1 MGAALGRL
9 GAFCAKFRW
18 AVLAVWVVLAVGLT
32 ALTGVLGPTTNN
44 SVSLPGTES
53 QAATDLLSQEFPPQQ
68 NGTSPAVYYAKKG
81 KVDDGGTNQK
91 AITDAYKALKKQDG
105 VNSVT
110 NPFKQPAAGLV
121 SQDGKYAFIPILLDL
136 DSQQLTE
143 DIAEQLY
150 LTATTGPEKVGLA
163 AAVGGP
169 IGSVLSQPDTGNSEK
184 LGIIAAGI
192 ILTISFGSLVAMGM
206 PLLSAVFGLL
216 LGLSG
221 IWLLGTV
228 VETPSIGVT
237 IARMIGLGVGID
249 YALFLV
255 SRYRGYV
262 LGAGLAPR
270 VAAGRAVA
278 TSGGAIIFAGSTV
291 VIALV
296 SLQVAGIPFI
306 AALGFAAAVAVVG
319 AVLAA
324 VTLLPAVLAIIGKGI
339 GAVRVP
345 FVGRRTDHPI
355 ASRWAA
361 LVTKRP
367 WLSVLVAAALLLPIA
382 IPVTSMTLGQEDL
395 SVSPPGTSEREA
407 YDLMSDGFG
416 PGYNGPLLVA
426 VSINPKATPSDK
438 YEKQYN
444 EAQSLKASLESAQ
457 QTLPAEQEAL
467 EAQQSLLESQEA
479 ELLVQFAALEN
490 EAATLADAE
499 QGLARQAR
507 QLADEKKK
515 LEKQRKQIA
524 AQVKQLEAEADGVV
538 VSEARLAAKLG
549 INLVEQA
556 VIEEAL
562 AQPDDPVVIQEL
574 ERELAAAQSRAE
586 QLRQEIAALEQ
597 QLSPEGQAILAQE
610 KRLIARAAANELYI
624 ERVKVAISRATDPV
638 IEQLLKLALGQAQ
651 REQQQIEQ
659 QLTANLAQ
667 LSPTDREVLVQ
678 MRTLLRELALNELR
692 QRELQLRIAAATDP
706 VVRAELEQDLARLQ
720 QAEIQLRG
728 ELRANEQQLA
738 QLAEQTRKLQAEV
751 QRLAQEAAVLV
762 KQAARLTSEE
772 EKLLREAQ
780 RLAAEARDLAQEAA
794 ELEAAAAA
802 LEQSAAELEAEFEQA
817 QAEQAQA
824 EKLQK
829 KLTKELTA
837 AGGDARGT
845 DPRIV
850 KLQDALAEPSDVDLV
865 TPPQINEAGTALT
878 MSVIAKSRPAATK
891 TAALVEQERNDVI
904 PAALSPGMT
913 ADVGGTTAA
922 NIDLASLIS
931 AKMLLVILTV
941 TLLSSI
947 LLLIAFR
954 SLLIPL
960 QAAISNLLAAC
971 ASFGLVTVIFQWGW
985 GLDAIGLPS
994 AYGTVPVVSYVPL
1007 MMFAALFGLSMD
1019 YQVFMMST
1027 IQGEHASGKSPRAAV
1042 KAGVASA
1049 AKVIVTAALIMISVF
1064 GSFVINPDPVVK
1076 QFGIGL
1082 TAAVAFAAFLVLL
1095 LGPAA
1100 LTIFNRG
1107 TWWLPGFLDRILP
1120 DLDLEGRALEQK
1132 LAEESQAA
1140 EQVHAATSG
1149 AETGN
1154 TEQ

>member
-1 MGAALGRL
+1 MGEALGRV
-9 GAFCAKFRW
+9 GAFCAQFRW
-18 AVLAVWVVLAVGLT
+18 AVLAIWLVLVVGLT
-32 ALTGVLGPTTNN
+32 ALTGILGPTTNN

-53 QAATDLLSQEFPPQQ
+53 QAATDLLTQEFPPQQ
-68 NGTSPAVYYAKKG
+68 NGTSPAVYYAAKG
-81 KVDDGGTNQK
+81 KVDDGGKNQK

-110 NPFKQPAAGLV
+110 NPFEQPAAGFV
-121 SQDGKYAFIPILLDL
+121 SKDGKYAFIPILLDL

-143 DIAEQLY
+143 EIAEELY
-150 LTATTGPEKVGLA
+150 ETATTGPQGVGLE

-184 LGIIAAGI
+184 LGVIAAGI

-206 PLLSAVFGLL
+206 PLMSAVFGLL

-221 IWLLGTV
+221 IWVLGTV
-228 VETPSIGVT
+228 VDTPSIGVT

-255 SRYRGYV
+255 TRYRSYV
-262 LGAGLAPR
+262 LGDGLDPK

-306 AALGFAAAVAVVG
+306 AALGLAAAVAVVG

-324 VTLLPAVLAIIGKGI
+324 VTLLPAVLAIIGGGI
-339 GAVRVP
+339 GALRLP

-355 ASRWAA
+355 ATRWATLVTRRPWASA
-361 LVTKRP
+361 LV
-367 WLSVLVAAALLLPIA
+367 AALLLIPLA

-395 SVSPPGTSEREA
+395 SVSPPGTSERDA

-426 VSINPKATPSDK
+426 VSIKPKATPSDK

-444 EAQSLKASLESAQ
+444 EAESLKASLDQAQ
-457 QTLPAEQEAL
+457 QTLPAEQAAL
-467 EAQQSLLESQEA
+467 EAQEALLEEQEA
-479 ELLVQFAALEN
+479 ALLVRLAALEA
-490 EAATLADAE
+490 EAGTLANAE
-499 QGLARQAR
+499 KKLAQQAR
-507 QLADEKKK
+507 QLTK
-515 LEKQRKQIA
+515 EKQQLKAERQQIVADVA
-524 AQVKQLEAEADGVV
+524 A
-538 VSEARLAAKLG
+538 LAAETDGAALNEIKLG
-549 INLVEQA
+549 TRLGFNVVEQA
-556 VIEEAL
+556 FIDNVL
-562 AQPDDPVVIQEL
+562 SQPDDPAAIQAL
-574 ERELAAAQSRAE
+574 ERELAQAQQREAE
-586 QLRQEIAALEQ
+586 LRQEISALEQ
-597 QLSPEGQAILAQE
+597 RLSPEGQAIFVKE
-610 KRLIARAAANELYI
+610 KRLITRAVENELDI
-624 ERVKVAISRATDPV
+624 KKLEVAIARTSDPAIKRLLDRALTEAKQRQQR
-638 IEQLLKLALGQAQ
+638 IEQKLQ
-651 REQQQIEQ
+651 R
-659 QLTANLAQ
+659 NLAQ
-667 LSPTDREVLVQ
+667 LSPADQVTLTEIR
-678 MRTLLRELALNELR
+678 RTFRQLAVNDLR
-692 QRELQLRIAAATDP
+692 QRELNLRIDAATDP
-706 VVRAELEQDLARLQ
+706 VVRAALQRELAQLQ
-720 QAEIQLRG
+720 QSEVELRA
-728 ELRANEQQLA
+728 ELRANSQQLEQLAKQASVLRGEIRQLELGAKALAKSAAGLAAAEKELLSEAA
-738 QLAEQTRKLQAEV
+738 QLAAAGRE
-751 QRLAQEAAVLV
+751 LAQEKAA
-762 KQAARLTSEE
+762 
-772 EKLLREAQ
+772 
-780 RLAAEARDLAQEAA
+780 
-794 ELEAAAAA
+794 LEAAAAA
-802 LEQSAAELEAEFEQA
+802 LEQSADELEAELQQA

-850 KLQDALAEPSDVDLV
+850 KLQTALAEPSDVDLV
-865 TPPQINEAGTALT
+865 SPPQINDAGTALT
-878 MSVIAKSRPAATK
+878 MSVIAKSRPAAPE
-891 TAALVEQERNDVI
+891 TADLVEQERTEVI
-904 PAALSPGMT
+904 PSALSPGMT

-922 NIDLASLIS
+922 NIDLAAMIT

-941 TLLSSI
+941 TILSSI

-960 QAAISNLLAAC
+960 QAAVANLLAAC
-971 ASFGLVTVIFQWGW
+971 AAFGLVTVIFQWGW

-1027 IQGEHASGKSPRAAV
+1027 IQGEHASGKSARAAV
-1042 KAGVASA
+1042 KAGVAGA
-1049 AKVIVTAALIMISVF
+1049 AKVIVTAALIMMSVF

-1095 LGPAA
+1095 LAPAA
-1100 LTIFNRG
+1100 LTLFNRG

-1120 DLDLEGRALEQK
+1120 DLDLEGRALERK
-1132 LAEESQAA
+1132 LAEQSEATDANAVNADSAGQGES
-1140 EQVHAATSG
+1140 G
-1149 AETGN
+1149 
-1154 TEQ
+1154 